1 MAEKTYERQ
10 KSVLSITQRYNW
22 FHQLYKLLQMKQ
34 KFRVILFRYQL
45 ISVTEQ
51 ACKQTSTRTGKHR
64 TSETSTTLPSR
75 LTSSKKLW
83 KLKWWSLLTTY
94 SWEKLKQTRLVKVRS
109 SHGEYVLNI
118 TSSRYLFSLWDVNE
132 KCIDRFIEQAY
143 KFHTTAKFTAK
154 VPEKENH
161 IAVRGMYTVV
171 CKVEWSQKGCYPL
184 LQADLICLSI

>member
-94 SWEKLKQTRLVKVRS
+94 SWGKLKQTRLVKVRS

-154 VPEKENH
+154 FRRKK
-161 IAVRGMYTVV
+161 ITLLCGV
-171 CKVEWSQKGCYPL
+171 CTP
-184 LQADLICLSI
+184 